1 MGDSVCRLPRA
12 QPEDLNPLGFRSSS
26 LEPHYAATA
35 YSSAKLSFAVS
46 LMARN
51 GEPRRDKEYVF
62 TRLSMLIG
70 PMLFAITRRRL
81 VEPPGIAPGSSPF
94 ITRSFMPIVRANPD
108 TANIGRI
115 GGRGK
120 DARTIKAH
128 SRTQQTESGSPNAAL

>member
-12 QPEDLNPLGFRSSS
+12 QPEDLNPQGFSLSS

-108 TANIGRI
+108 TANIGMNDV
-115 GGRGK
+115 GGK
-120 DARTIKAH
+120 DAATINAH
-128 SRTQQTESGSPNAAL
+128 SRTQQTASGSPNAAR